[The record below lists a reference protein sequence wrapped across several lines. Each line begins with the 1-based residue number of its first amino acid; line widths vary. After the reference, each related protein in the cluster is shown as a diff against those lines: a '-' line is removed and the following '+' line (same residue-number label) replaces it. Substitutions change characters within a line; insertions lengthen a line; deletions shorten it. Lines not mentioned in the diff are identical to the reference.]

1 MTKLKLFCVLSFC
14 VGGAL
19 ATAEVTRHEES
30 RATTAAEDSKPNS
43 ATVPEAYAIEGQFE
57 RVVVL
62 RFKYGT
68 DLLPALERLVQEQKI
83 RNAAILSGIGSVR
96 SYHYHTVSNTT
107 LPSKNMFVKNTTAP
121 ADISGMNG
129 YVIDGRVHAHIT
141 FADPDKSFGGHL
153 EPGTE
158 VFTFAIVTI
167 GVFKDGIDL
176 SRVDDKNYR

>member
-1 MTKLKLFCVLSFC
+1 MKKLFCVLCFS
-14 VGGAL
+14 VGFGFASG
-19 ATAEVTRHEES
+19 EITRREET

-43 ATVPEAYAIEGQFE
+43 TAVPDAYALEGQFE

-62 RFKYGT
+62 RFKYHT
-68 DLLPALERLVQEQKI
+68 DLLAALERMVKEQKI
-83 RNAAILSGIGSVR
+83 KNASILSAIGSVR
-96 SYHYHTVSNTT
+96 SYQYHTVSNTT
-107 LPSKNMFVKNTTAP
+107 LPSKNVFVKNTDAS
-121 ADISGMNG
+121 ADIVSMNG

-141 FADPDKSFGGHL
+141 FADPDKIFGGHL

-176 SRVDDKNYR
+176 SRIDDKNYR

>member
-1 MTKLKLFCVLSFC
+1 MKTLTLVLCLVFGSSI
-14 VGGAL
+14 
-19 ATAEVTRHEES
+19 ATAEITRREET

-43 ATVPEAYAIEGQFE
+43 DKVPDGYALEGQFE

-62 RFKYGT
+62 RFKYRT
-68 DLLPALERLVQEQKI
+68 DLLPALERLVKEQKI
-83 RNAAILSGIGSVR
+83 RNATILAGIGSVR

-107 LPSKNMFVKNTTAP
+107 LPSKNVFVKNTGAS

-129 YVIDGRVHAHIT
+129 YIIDGRVHAHIT
-141 FADPDKSFGGHL
+141 FADPDRSFGGHL

-176 SRVDDKNYR
+176 SRIDDKNYR

>member
-1 MTKLKLFCVLSFC
+1 MTKSKLFSFLCFSLSF
-14 VGGAL
+14 AL
-19 ATAEVTRHEES
+19 ASAEVTRREET
-30 RATTAAEDSKPNS
+30 RVTTAAEDSKPNS
-43 ATVPEAYAIEGQFE
+43 ASVPDAYALEGQFD
-57 RVVVL
+57 RIVVV
-62 RFKYGT
+62 RVKFQT
-68 DLLPALERLVQEQKI
+68 DLLPALERMVKEQKI

-96 SYHYHTVSNTT
+96 NYHYHTVSNTT
-107 LPSKNMFVKNTTAP
+107 LPSKNVFIKNTNAP

-129 YVIDGRVHAHIT
+129 YIIDGRVHAHIT

-176 SRVDDKNYR
+176 SRIDDKNYR